1 MTSSRLWKM
10 QVKIGQNGEENLY
23 ITLLTIKFSI
33 YATNPNASVSKL
45 LSVSFDD

>member
-23 ITLLTIKFSI
+23 ITH
-33 YATNPNASVSKL
+33 TNNKV
-45 LSVSFDD
+45 